1 MTPTLLPFSA
11 AHLAGGHA
19 LTAALRWPHRL
30 EDWQSMHDLGHG
42 IALTEPGSDS
52 VIGTGLWWPHGPN
65 HATVGMILVAAAAQ
79 GRGLG
84 RRIMETLLADLDGRA
99 LMLNA
104 TAAGGPL
111 YERLGFSP
119 IGGIR
124 QVQGPWQGT
133 TGLSQGIRPATVT
146 DLPALHALDH
156 AAFGAPRLTALPA
169 TLAAGHTVILEA
181 ANTPIGFAITRPF
194 GRGVVIGPVVAPD
207 ETAAAALITAA
218 ATEGTFTRLDIP
230 ADAPALLAF
239 LQAHGLAEVDVVTPM
254 TRGPWTF
261 PGPARRYGLISQAL
275 G

>member
-1 MTPTLLPFSA
+1 MTLTVLHFSA
-11 AHLAGGHA
+11 AHVAGGHG
-19 LTAALRWPHRL
+19 LTTALRWPHRL
-30 EDWQSMHDLGHG
+30 EDWQSMHDLGRG
-42 IALTEPGSDS
+42 IALTDGGN
-52 VIGTGLWWPHGPN
+52 VIGTGLWWPHGPD

-111 YERLGFSP
+111 YERLGFTP

-124 QVQGPWQGT
+124 QVQGLWQGT
-133 TGLSQGIRPATVT
+133 TGLSQGIRPATAA
-146 DLPALHALDH
+146 DLPALLALDQT
-156 AAFGAPRLTALPA
+156 AFGAPRLTALPA
-169 TLAAGHTVILEA
+169 SFSAGQAVILETA
-181 ANTPIGFAITRPF
+181 TPPIGFAITRPF

-207 ETAAAALITAA
+207 EAAAAALITAA
-218 ATEGTFTRLDIP
+218 ATQGAFTRLDIP

-254 TRGPWTF
+254 TRGLWSF
-261 PGPARRYGLISQAL
+261 PGPAQRYGLISQAL